1 MKAFIFIPDVNSKSG
16 NGHLSRCV
24 KYADFVEKSF
34 QKIILI
40 PKNKISKNLKK
51 KNDLTILKFNNL
63 KKKIYKLNEKFNK
76 IYLFFDTYKK
86 KLLNNDF
93 RNLSTSQIAILD
105 FKIKNNIP
113 NIIDHTLLKNKTHFS
128 YLNKNQKIKYGM
140 NYFPI
145 NNPLR
150 VKKKILF

>member
-63 KKKIYKLNEKFNK
+63 KKKY
-76 IYLFFDTYKK
+76 
-86 KLLNNDF
+86 
-93 RNLSTSQIAILD
+93 
-105 FKIKNNIP
+105 
-113 NIIDHTLLKNKTHFS
+113 
-128 YLNKNQKIKYGM
+128 
-140 NYFPI
+140 I
-145 NNPLR
+145 N
-150 VKKKILF
+150 